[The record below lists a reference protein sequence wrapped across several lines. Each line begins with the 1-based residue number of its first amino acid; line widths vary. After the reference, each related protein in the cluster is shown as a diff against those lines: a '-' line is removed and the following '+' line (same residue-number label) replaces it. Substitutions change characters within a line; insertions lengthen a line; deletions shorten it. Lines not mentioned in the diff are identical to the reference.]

1 MGQIVIAYYSESG
14 NTEQMAGIVAKGVE
28 AAGGEAKVV
37 TVDQVTAAD
46 LKAETVFALGCPALG
61 EEELEADTVEPL
73 TAEIEGFAAGKKI
86 GLFGS
91 YGWGDGEWMRL
102 WVDRLTKAG
111 AEVLGGEDAI
121 CTDAPDDEA
130 EAKLMELGRKL
141 AGA

>member
-37 TVDQVTAAD
+37 TVDQVTADD
-46 LKAETVFALGCPALG
+46 LKEENVFALGCPALG
-61 EEELEADTVEPL
+61 DEELEADTVEPL
-73 TAEIEGFAAGKKI
+73 TAAIEGFASGKKI

-130 EAKLMELGRKL
+130 EAKLMELGKKL
-141 AGA
+141 ASA